1 MLPTN
6 LQITLCIAVIIYF
19 LLIMIFLKKRTL
31 ELKYTLLWLLAGV
44 VMAFFIFSPR
54 TLYYLVRA
62 FGIESAMNGLYVM
75 CIGFI
80 IILLMSLTSI
90 VSRQTNKIRILIQ
103 ENAMLEKRI
112 RDLETA
118 VNRTVAEGET
128 IKEKATEKNEN
139 MQPVIS
145 EDIK

>member
-1 MLPTN
+1 MLPIN

-44 VMAFFIFSPR
+44 VMAFFIFFPR
-54 TLYYLVRA
+54 ALYNLVRS

-90 VSRQTNKIRILIQ
+90 VSRQTNKIRVLIQ

-112 RDLETA
+112 RDLEKAADNTA
-118 VNRTVAEGET
+118 AEGEA
-128 IKEKATEKNEN
+128 IKEKTTEKSEN
-139 MQPVIS
+139 MQSVNL